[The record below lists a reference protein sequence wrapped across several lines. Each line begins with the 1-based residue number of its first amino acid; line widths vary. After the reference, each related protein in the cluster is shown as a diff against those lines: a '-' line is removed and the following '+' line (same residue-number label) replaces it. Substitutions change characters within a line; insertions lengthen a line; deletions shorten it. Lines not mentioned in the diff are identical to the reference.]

1 MEAKKMITIF
11 NRKELFITYSM
22 KKQSEIRDALYNN
35 NIDYQIKTIDR
46 MSPSPF
52 SSGSRGRVGTFGQ
65 NMNINYEYIFYVR
78 KIDYDNAK
86 FIINKLPN

>member
-1 MEAKKMITIF
+1 MITIF

-35 NIDYQIKTIDR
+35 NIDYQIKTVDR

-65 NMNINYEYIFYVR
+65 NMNINYEYIIYVR
-78 KIDYDNAK
+78 KTDYDNAK